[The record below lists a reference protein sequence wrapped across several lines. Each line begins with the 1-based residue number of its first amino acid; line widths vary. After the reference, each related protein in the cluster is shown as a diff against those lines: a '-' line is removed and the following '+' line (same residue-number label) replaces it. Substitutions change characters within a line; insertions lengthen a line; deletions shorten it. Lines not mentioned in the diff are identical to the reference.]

1 MHSPL
6 LLEPV
11 QLGSLTLP
19 NRVVMA
25 PLTRLRA
32 EADGTPT
39 ELIATYYRQRASA
52 GLIISEMTVVSP
64 FGQAY
69 LNAPGLYSDSH
80 REGWRRVTDT
90 VHHAGGRIFA
100 QLAHA
105 GRISHP
111 SLLPGGASPVAPSAV
126 RPAGHVHTRSGS
138 QPYVTP
144 RALDTAEIAAV
155 VSEFQSAARMAQEAG
170 FDGIELH
177 SANGYLLDQ
186 FLRNRTNH
194 RTDNYGGSAQNRVRF
209 LQEVIEAVVKVW
221 GPDRV
226 GVRLSPFNS
235 FNDMSDSNPRQSFS
249 IIARALSTSG
259 LAYLHVFEPMGPKD
273 KWLTPLLRDAF
284 RGPVIANGGYDG
296 HSAQQVVSAGIAEAI
311 AFGTPFLANP
321 DLPLRLAN
329 GLPLNT
335 PDPSTFY
342 TGGARGYIDYPAHSH
357 AV

>member
-1 MHSPL
+1 MHSR

-11 QLGSLTLP
+11 QLGSLFLP
-19 NRVVMA
+19 NRVLMA

-32 EADGTPT
+32 EPDGTPT
-39 ELIATYYRQRASA
+39 ELIAIYYRQRASA

-80 REGWRRVTDT
+80 RQGWRRVTDA
-90 VHHAGGRIFA
+90 VHGAGGQIFA

-111 SLLPGGASPVAPSAV
+111 SLLPGGATPVAPSPV

-138 QPYVTP
+138 QPYLTP
-144 RALDTAEIAAV
+144 RALDTGEIAEV
-155 VSEFQSAARMAQEAG
+155 VREFESAARMAQEAG
-170 FDGIELH
+170 FDGVELH

-186 FLRNRTNH
+186 FLRDGTNH
-194 RTDNYGGSAQNRVRF
+194 RTDIYGGSARKRVRF
-209 LQEVIEAVVKVW
+209 LQEVIEAVAKVW
-221 GPDRV
+221 GPGRV

-235 FNDMSDSNPRQSFS
+235 FNDMSDSNPRESFPVIAQSL
-249 IIARALSTSG
+249 AGYG
-259 LAYLHVFEPMGPKD
+259 LAYLHLFEPLGGKD
-273 KWLTPLLRDAF
+273 VRLTPLLRDAF
-284 RGPVIANGGYDG
+284 RGPVIANGGFDE
-296 HSAQQVVSAGIAEAI
+296 HSANEAVSAGFAQAI

-321 DLPLRLAN
+321 DLPLRLAQR
-329 GLPLNT
+329 LPLNT

-342 TGGARGYIDYPAHSH
+342 TGGARGYIDYPEYIHS
-357 AV
+357 A

>member
-6 LLEPV
+6 LEPI
-11 QLGSLTLP
+11 QLGALALP
-19 NRVVMA
+19 NRILMA

-52 GLIISEMTVVSP
+52 GLLISEMTVVSP

-69 LNAPGLYSDSH
+69 LNAPGLYADSH
-80 REGWRRVTDT
+80 REGWRRVTEA
-90 VHHAGGRIFA
+90 VHQAGGRIFA
-100 QLAHA
+100 QIAHA

-111 SLLPGGASPVAPSAV
+111 SLLPGGATPVAPSAV
-126 RPAGHVHTRSGS
+126 RPAGTVHTRSGS
-138 QPYVTP
+138 QPYVMP
-144 RALDTAEIAAV
+144 HALDEAGIAQV
-155 VSEFQSAARMAQEAG
+155 VREFADGARMAKEAG

-186 FLRNRTNH
+186 FLRDGANKRK
-194 RTDNYGGSAQNRVRF
+194 DGYGGPAANRVRF
-209 LQEVIEAVVKVW
+209 LKEVVEAVTKVW
-221 GPDRV
+221 GAGRV
-226 GVRLSPFNS
+226 GVRLSPFNG
-235 FNDMSDSNPRQSFS
+235 FNDMSDSNPRESFPVF
-249 IIARALSTSG
+249 AQALSGYG
-259 LAYLHVFEPMGPKD
+259 LAYLHVFEPVPENGD
-273 KWLTPLLRDAF
+273 WLTTRLRDAF
-284 RGPVIANGGYDG
+284 GGPVIANGGFDG
-296 HSAQQVVSAGIAEAI
+296 RSAEQVVAAGGAAAI

-342 TGGARGYIDYPAHSH
+342 GGGARGYIDYPAYSH
-357 AV
+357 TA